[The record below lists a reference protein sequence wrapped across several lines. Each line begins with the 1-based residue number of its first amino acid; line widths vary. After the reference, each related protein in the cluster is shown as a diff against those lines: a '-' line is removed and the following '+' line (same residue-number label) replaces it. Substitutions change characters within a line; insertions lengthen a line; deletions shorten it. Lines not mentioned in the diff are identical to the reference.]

1 MSEFDG
7 WQNAQRVCVL
17 GAGTMGSGIAAHLAN
32 LGFDVTLLDL
42 TPESVHVAFDRAK
55 SSRPP
60 QFFVPETAESIRLGS
75 IRDNLSWVREA
86 DWVCEAI
93 VEKLNAKQDLFSQI
107 EPLLKPDAMISTNT
121 SGLQIG
127 LLSEGRSDSF
137 RRRFL
142 GTHFFNPPRYLKLLE
157 LIPTEETE
165 PEAVEAMTKFL
176 EDRVARRVV
185 PAKDTPGFIANR
197 FGMWAM
203 FHAIHTAEKLHLSA
217 EQVDAITGPFIGR
230 PRSASFRLNDI
241 VGLDIMADIG
251 ANLVQRCPDDPFVA
265 SNFRIPKSMGMLM
278 EKGWIGEK
286 AGQGYYR
293 REGKELMVYDLET
306 LAYRER
312 REVSFPALESLG
324 KLPTGERIRQ
334 ALDLRDEAGEFL
346 REHLLPVLRY
356 ANHLK
361 DEISHNVEDFDRVMK
376 WGFAWEL
383 GPFETIDAIGPD
395 RLGITDGAFYEGP
408 TMRAFEGGFVPKRIE
423 PQYAVLTDFKPV
435 EEGDGYRIRDLGDG
449 IEALCLTTKMGT
461 INPELVES
469 LHNLLDS
476 GRLDRFVLTSEAKW
490 FSAGFDLRFFL
501 ERIEATDWE
510 GIDRALDRLQSLTQK
525 LGQTRSVAAIFGYCL
540 GAGQELAM
548 GCSAAAANVDAQIGL
563 PEAKVGLLPG
573 GAGAAIMRLRAQFG
587 GAKRIAEV
595 AHQLASGATCANAVE
610 ALKKGYLRET
620 DHVAF
625 HPDRLLFEARERA
638 KTVEPRPL
646 PTWLRPEGPI
656 AGMIDRLLS
665 ESVQRGDFTD
675 HDALIGL
682 SIKNVFA
689 KAVSLEDAL
698 AKERSEFLEL
708 CRNALS
714 VTRIRHMLDNGKP
727 LRN

>member
-7 WQNAQRVCVL
+7 WQSAQRVCVI

-42 TPESVHVAFDRAK
+42 SLESVHIAFDRARVA
-55 SSRPP
+55 RPP
-60 QFFVPETAESIRLGS
+60 HFYIPETADSIRLGS
-75 IRDNLSWVREA
+75 IRDNLDWVKEA

-93 VEKLNAKQDLFSQI
+93 VEKLAAKQSLFEQI
-107 EPLLKPDAMISTNT
+107 EPLLRPDAMITTNT
-121 SGLQIG
+121 SGLEIA
-127 LLSEGRSDSF
+127 LLSQNRSDSF

-157 LIPTEETE
+157 LIPTAETD
-165 PEAVEAMTKFL
+165 PEAIAAMTRFL

-251 ANLVQRCPDDPFVA
+251 TNLIQRCPTDPHVP
-265 SNFRIPKSMGMLM
+265 SNFRIPKSMQMLM
-278 EKGWIGEK
+278 DKGWFGEK

-312 REVSFPALESLG
+312 RDVDFPSLASLAN
-324 KLPTGERIRQ
+324 LPTGERIRQ
-334 ALDLRDEAGEFL
+334 ALDLKDEAGEFL

-356 ANHLK
+356 ANFLK
-361 DEISHNVEDFDRVMK
+361 EEISHNVEDFDRVMK

-383 GPFETIDAIGPD
+383 GPFETIDAIGSSRVDIKEGP
-395 RLGITDGAFYEGP
+395 FYEGS
-408 TMRAFEGGFVPKRIE
+408 TMLAFEGGYIPTRDE
-423 PQYAVLTDFKPV
+423 PQYAKLQDFKV
-435 EEGDGYRIRDLGDG
+435 IEQYENFQIRDLGDG
-449 IEALCLTTKMGT
+449 IHAVCLTTKMGT
-461 INPELVES
+461 INPAVVEELHS
-469 LHNLLDS
+469 LLDS
-476 GRLDRFVLTSEAKW
+476 GRLERFVLASESRS
-490 FSAGFDLRFFL
+490 FSAGFDLKFFL
-501 ERIEATDWE
+501 DKIQQNDFA
-510 GIDRALDRLQSLTQK
+510 GIDAVLDRLQQLTLR
-525 LGQTRSVAAIFGYCL
+525 LGQVPSVAAVFGHCL

-548 GCSAAAANVDAQIGL
+548 GCAATVAHIDAQIGL

-573 GAGAAIMRLRAQFG
+573 GGGAALMRLRAQFG
-587 GAKRIAEV
+587 GVKRIAEI
-595 AHQLASGATCANAVE
+595 AHQTALGLTAANAVE
-610 ALKKGYLRET
+610 ALKRGFLRET
-620 DHVAF
+620 DTIAF
-625 HPDRLLFEARERA
+625 HPDRLIHEAKQKA
-638 KTVEPRPL
+638 LAVEVRPL
-646 PTWLRPEGPI
+646 SSWLRPDGPI
-656 AGMIDRLLS
+656 AGMIDRMLS
-665 ESVQRGDFTD
+665 ESVRTGEMTD
-675 HDALIGL
+675 HDAQIGL
-682 SIKNVFA
+682 SVKNVFA
-689 KAVSLEDAL
+689 KGVTLEDAL

-708 CRNALS
+708 CGNALS
-714 VTRIRHMLDNGKP
+714 VTRIRHMLESGKP
-727 LRN
+727 LKN